1 MLKLIRR
8 FRPIDYVF
16 LALIAGLTVLQV
28 YCTML
33 LSDYMRDL
41 ISSITMVSY
50 GMPGFSENDIWFN
63 AGMMLAVVGG
73 MVGCQA
79 TIAILASAIT
89 ASFATN
95 LRKELNEKINSFSLA
110 EINKFST
117 ASLITRTTNDIENVQ
132 MTFLMMMR
140 MIFAAPVTAIWAICK
155 IQATS
160 TELTL
165 TTAAFLIF
173 LLIGLLII
181 FFLVVP
187 KFKIFQNLIDR
198 INSISRENLSGIRIV
213 HAYNAESFQEDKFAK
228 PNDSL
233 LKLGKFTGRVLSLFD
248 PLITIVMDGISLA
261 VYWLGATLINSGVT
275 NYATVS
281 SFMMLSTQI
290 VMAFMTLLMMF
301 IMLPRAMVSAK
312 RVSAVL
318 DTNSSIIDPKE
329 EKEFLEKGTIEFD
342 DVSFA
347 YPDADNPVISGVSF
361 KAKQGDTVAI
371 IGSTGSGKTSL
382 INLIARFYDATS
394 GSIKID
400 GVDIKEVNQSSLR
413 KIIGFIPQKGNLFS
427 GTIASNIRFGN
438 PSISLEEMEEVAK
451 TACAYDFINEME
463 KGFDSPIAQGGT
475 NVSGGQ
481 RQRLCIARAIAI
493 HPEIYVFDDSF
504 SALDFK
510 TDLTLRTNLKE
521 KEKEATKVI
530 VAQRIG
536 TIMDAD
542 LILVLDQGKVVG
554 QGTHKEL
561 LSSCEIYRSI
571 ALSQLSKEELGL

>member
-198 INSISRENLSGIRIV
+198 INGISRENLSGIRIV

-561 LSSCEIYRSI
+561 LSSCETYRSI

>member
-198 INSISRENLSGIRIV
+198 INGISRENLSGIRIV

-463 KGFDSPIAQGGT
+463 KGFDSPIAHGGT

-561 LSSCEIYRSI
+561 LSSCETYRSI